1 MSTVVTE
8 GVTLDPTESST
19 FEFSDYTQRVI
30 VATMFLVIA
39 LLGIF
44 GNTLVILAVLLSKK
58 VRTATNAFVMNL
70 SVADFLTC
78 LVIPWNAV
86 VLLGREGL
94 PVGVWV
100 CSITAVVQYASV
112 GCSIFSL
119 VAIALNRFLLITRPA
134 TTYNKVYT
142 PKKIIIWL
150 VLVWLVPLSISIV
163 PSFIN
168 IVEFTYNDKY
178 HVCMSLHS
186 KASAGP
192 ATYNII
198 VAGVI
203 YPILL
208 IIIIVCYVLIWRHL
222 KRHSRRMA
230 MVHQVASDLTPSSIP
245 TTTTVTIPLAHM
257 TSDDQIQSPAS
268 PSSVPAIHS
277 HVTRR
282 QNDITKNMFYVVCA
296 FMLCITPYAVVVM
309 CGDSPARPYLFALFF
324 FNSCVN
330 PVIYATKH
338 RDFKTIFGCI
348 LRRNL
353 AAVPEPSEFLK
364 FLQRNMCCGTTEY
377 RAVNINRTQSSLV

>member
-1 MSTVVTE
+1 MDVTTSTVVIE
-8 GVTLDPTESST
+8 GAKLDPTESST
-19 FEFSDYTQRVI
+19 YEFSDYTQRVI
-30 VATMFLVIA
+30 VATMILVIS

-58 VRTATNAFVMNL
+58 VRTATNAFVVNL

-86 VLLGREGL
+86 ALLGREGL

-100 CSITAVVQYASV
+100 CSIIAVVQNATI

-119 VAIALNRFLLITRPA
+119 VAIALNRLLLITRPA
-134 TTYNKVYT
+134 TTYHKVYT
-142 PKKIIIWL
+142 PKKIVIWL
-150 VLVWLVPLSISIV
+150 VLVWLVSLFITLL

-168 IVEFTYNDKY
+168 ISGFMFNKKY
-178 HVCMSLHS
+178 HSCGSSHS
-186 KASAGP
+186 QAGSR
-192 ATYNII
+192 TYNII
-198 VAGVI
+198 VAGII

-208 IIIIVCYVLIWRHL
+208 VIIIVCYALIWRHL
-222 KRHSRRMA
+222 KRHYRRMTT
-230 MVHQVASDLTPSSIP
+230 VHQEARQLTPSNIP

-257 TSDDQIQSPAS
+257 TSDDRIQSPAT
-268 PSSVPAIHS
+268 PSSVPAINS
-277 HVTRR
+277 QVTRR

-309 CGDSPARPYLFALFF
+309 CGDSPARPYLFVLFI

-364 FLQRNMCCGTTEY
+364 FLQRNMCCGTTEH
-377 RAVNINRTQSSLV
+377 RAVNINRT

>member
-1 MSTVVTE
+1 MDVTTSTVVIE
-8 GVTLDPTESST
+8 GATLDPTESST
-19 FEFSDYTQRVI
+19 YEFSDYTQRVI
-30 VATMFLVIA
+30 VATMILVIA

-44 GNTLVILAVLLSKK
+44 GNTLVILAVLLSNK
-58 VRTATNAFVMNL
+58 VRTATNAFVVNL

-86 VLLGREGL
+86 ALLGREGL

-100 CSITAVVQYASV
+100 CSIIAVVQNATI

-119 VAIALNRFLLITRPA
+119 VAIALNRLLLITRPA
-134 TTYNKVYT
+134 TTYHKVYT
-142 PKKIIIWL
+142 PKKIVIWL
-150 VLVWLVPLSISIV
+150 VLVWLVSLFISTLI

-168 IVEFTYNDKY
+168 ISGFTYNKKY
-178 HVCMSLHS
+178 HTCGSTTS
-186 KASAGP
+186 QASSR
-192 ATYNII
+192 TYNTI
-198 VAGVI
+198 VGGII

-222 KRHSRRMA
+222 KRHYRRMA
-230 MVHQVASDLTPSSIP
+230 TVHQEARQLTPSSIP
-245 TTTTVTIPLAHM
+245 TTTTVTISPAHM
-257 TSDDQIQSPAS
+257 TSDDRIQSPAT
-268 PSSVPAIHS
+268 PSSVPAINS
-277 HVTRR
+277 QVTRR

-309 CGDSPARPYLFALFF
+309 CGDSPARPYLFVLFI

-364 FLQRNMCCGTTEY
+364 FLQRNMCCGTTEH
-377 RAVNINRTQSSLV
+377 RAVNINRT

>member
-1 MSTVVTE
+1 MDVTTSTVVTE
-8 GVTLDPTESST
+8 GVTLDPTESLT

-44 GNTLVILAVLLSKK
+44 GNTLVILAVLLSNK
-58 VRTATNAFVMNL
+58 VRTATNAFVVNL

-86 VLLGREGL
+86 ALLGREGL

-100 CSITAVVQYASV
+100 CSITAVVQNATV
-112 GCSIFSL
+112 GCSVFSL
-119 VAIALNRFLLITRPA
+119 VAIALNRLLLITRHS
-134 TTYNKVYT
+134 TTYHKVYT
-142 PKKIIIWL
+142 PKKIVIWL
-150 VLVWLVPLSISIV
+150 VLVWLIPLFITLL

-168 IVEFTYNDKY
+168 ISGFTYNQKY
-178 HVCMSLHS
+178 HTCGSTTS
-186 KASAGP
+186 QASSR
-192 ATYNII
+192 TYNTI
-198 VAGVI
+198 VAGII

-208 IIIIVCYVLIWRHL
+208 VIIIVCYVLIWRHL
-222 KRHSRRMA
+222 KRHSKRMA
-230 MVHQVASDLTPSSIP
+230 TVHQEASHFTPSSIP
-245 TTTTVTIPLAHM
+245 TTSTVMIPQAHIS
-257 TSDDQIQSPAS
+257 SDDRIQSPAT
-268 PSSVPAIHS
+268 PSSVPAINS
-277 HVTRR
+277 QVTRR

-330 PVIYATKH
+330 PTIYATKH

-348 LRRNL
+348 LRRQW

-364 FLQRNMCCGTTEY
+364 FLQRN
-377 RAVNINRTQSSLV
+377 VL